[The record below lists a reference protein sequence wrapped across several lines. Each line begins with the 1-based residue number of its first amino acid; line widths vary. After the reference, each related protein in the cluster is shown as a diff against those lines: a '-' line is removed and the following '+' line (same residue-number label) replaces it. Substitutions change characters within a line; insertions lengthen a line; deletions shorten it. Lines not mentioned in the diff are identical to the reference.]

1 MVYHHSKKMLHIKKC
16 CIKWNKEWFI
26 KLSTGTVYHCSSKM
40 HHIKTTV
47 LNKIKNNFASYNQKG
62 TSLNVAFGYI
72 IVISLNIIF

>member
-1 MVYHHSKKMLHIKKC
+1 MLHIKKC